1 MLLCSSQVIHIQVN
15 PSPILACLASSR
27 GASPMATRL
36 SSKEELNIIDDKL
49 LVDGIYNVI
58 QHNPDVPNRTDANL
72 VDLAPKANFL
82 CLSFRNIGKIENI
95 VGFGNLTKLC
105 LDNNRIKDIVNL
117 ETLTNLRW
125 LDLSFN
131 RIHKIQGLKALTK
144 LEDLSLYNNKI
155 TIIEGLEHCTSLQC
169 LSLGN
174 NRVDSLDQVVRL
186 RQLRSLRMLT
196 LAGNPICREAEYK
209 MTVLAYVDTLR
220 YLDYALVDSSEFNT
234 AQEQYHDELLDV
246 QEKESV
252 IAEKL
257 ARDKQLSD
265 YVKQLEDAGNVF
277 AHVLFDDMFSEDA
290 DLERLKHLPGIK
302 ELVENFRVAYKQLSE
317 EYIRV
322 AMEKH
327 EKKNQETAYFE
338 KSIKSI
344 RSAADQ
350 ESIVLVDTFNKLK
363 KDSLHQ
369 IYDRPDKSSVID
381 VLQVE
386 LENVVDELMG
396 IELRQVEKFDTLIDE
411 FDNRTNDLKSNCLD
425 MQQTF
430 FRAVSYVQGQIGN
443 DLTYFPIFVG

>member
-1 MLLCSSQVIHIQVN
+1 
-15 PSPILACLASSR
+15 
-27 GASPMATRL
+27 MAARL
-36 SSKEELNIIDDKL
+36 TSKEELNIIDDKL
-49 LVDGIYNVI
+49 LVDGIYGVI
-58 QHNPDVPNRTDANL
+58 QHNPDVPARSDANL

-82 CLSFRNIGKIENI
+82 SLSFRVIGKIENI
-95 VGFGNLTKLC
+95 VGFSNLTKLC

-131 RIHKIQGLKALTK
+131 RIHKIQGLKALTR
-144 LEDLSLYNNKI
+144 LEDLSLYSNKI
-155 TIIEGLEHCTSLQC
+155 TIIEGLEHCSSLQC

-196 LAGNPICREAEYK
+196 LAGNPICKEAEYK

-220 YLDYALVDSSEFNT
+220 YLDYALVDASEFNT

-252 IAEKL
+252 IAEKIS
-257 ARDKQLSD
+257 RDKQLSD
-265 YVKQLEDAGNVF
+265 YIKQLEDAGNVF
-277 AHVLFDDMFSEDA
+277 AHVLFDDMFAEDS
-290 DLERLKHLPGIK
+290 DLEKLKHLPGIK
-302 ELVENFRVAYKQLSE
+302 ELVESFRVAFKQLSE

-327 EKKNQETAYFE
+327 EKKKTESQCFE
-338 KSIKSI
+338 RSIKAI
-344 RSAADQ
+344 RTAADQ
-350 ESIVLVDTFNKLK
+350 ESIVLVENFNKLK

-381 VLQVE
+381 ALQAE
-386 LENVVDELMG
+386 LEKVVDDLMG
-396 IELRQVEKFDTLIDE
+396 IEVRQVEKFDALVDD
-411 FDNRTNDLKSNCLD
+411 FDNRTNELKNSSLE

-430 FRAVSYVQGQIGN
+430 FRAVSICCSVVIMEYASNCG
-443 DLTYFPIFVG
+443 LS